1 MHAEFEANGIHLML
15 SDGVV
20 AKELAGNNM
29 ALSLRVDDL
38 DIQLKLFD
46 QLADGGRVM
55 MPLTDT
61 FIGSRLGKVED
72 KFGVRW
78 MIHCKFTN

>member
-1 MHAEFEANGIHLML
+1 ML

>member
-1 MHAEFEANGIHLML
+1 
-15 SDGVV
+15 
-20 AKELAGNNM
+20 M